1 MRKLDDQLKAAI
13 LRMPVKEK
21 DKLLLRLVLKDKKLI
36 RRLVFELLE
45 GGETREERAAEL
57 REQITQQLSP
67 IGAKDLTPG
76 FLLLELRHWNARI
89 TEHVQAT
96 KDKPGDVI
104 LTTYLLAEAFRRHAV
119 MLRSFSERR
128 HATFAPYVVRR
139 TAMLLK
145 KAASLHED
153 YFIEFRKDM
162 NELLQALHQFRSTT
176 ALAQQA
182 QLPRSLEY

>member
-1 MRKLDDQLKAAI
+1 MRKLDEQLKAAI

-21 DKLLLRLVLKDKKLI
+21 DKLLVRLVMKDQKLI

-57 REQITQQLSP
+57 RELMTQKLSP
-67 IGAKDLTPG
+67 IGAEHLTPG
-76 FLLLELRHWNARI
+76 ILLLELRFWNARI

-104 LTTYLLAEAFRRHAV
+104 LTTYLLAETFRRHMV

-128 HATFAPYVVRR
+128 HVTFAPYVVRR

-145 KAASLHED
+145 KAALLHED
-153 YFIEFRKDM
+153 YFIEFRKDL
-162 NELLQALHQFRSTT
+162 NEILYTLHNSRPTA

-182 QLPRSLEY
+182 GLPQKLEY